1 MLTKGNRETRGRGR
15 RGGSIK
21 LGGPLWYVVL
31 LWEGAWDSLGL
42 FSLQCDSQ
50 QPIWH

>member
-21 LGGPLWYVVL
+21 LGGPLWCVVL
-31 LWEGAWDSLGL
+31 RWEGAWDSLDL
-42 FSLQCDSQ
+42 LSLPRDSQ
-50 QPIWH
+50 QLIWH